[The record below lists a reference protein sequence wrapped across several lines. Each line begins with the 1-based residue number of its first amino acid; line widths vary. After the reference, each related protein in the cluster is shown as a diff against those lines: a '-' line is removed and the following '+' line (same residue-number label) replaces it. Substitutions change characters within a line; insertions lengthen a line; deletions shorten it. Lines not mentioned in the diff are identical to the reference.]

1 MIISDFDDV
10 SYSLTSQ
17 PPDTQESSV
26 VTVSI
31 AMAGIAQFK
40 QCAPMHRQIVTEPR
54 VADEAHSVSLFFQ
67 PRVLLPRPCSF
78 FFSGTL

>member
-17 PPDTQESSV
+17 PPDAQESSV

-31 AMAGIAQFK
+31 KMAGIAQFK
-40 QCAPMHRQIVTEPR
+40 QCAPMHLLTELRVT
-54 VADEAHSVSLFFQ
+54 DEAHSLSLFFQ
-67 PRVLLPRPCSF
+67 PCVLLPRA
-78 FFSGTL
+78 